1 MGSTDISEYHN
12 KTSTITWVK
21 SYRQGAY
28 ISGTGSAVPR
38 NIVSNHDLS
47 LKSPID
53 SEWTDN
59 ILGIKSRRHLQHTE
73 TLLGI
78 CVLAASSA
86 LDDAKLSIDDI
97 DMIIV
102 ATSTPDYVNPS
113 MASQLHGALSA
124 KKQTAAFDV
133 QAVCSGFLHALAI
146 SIKMLGSDSNSNIL
160 ILGADQFSKITD
172 FRNRDS
178 VFFGDGAGAA
188 IVSFS
193 SDPNAFVAVD
203 LYADATDWKGFH
215 TSRVSQTFEMTGR
228 LVKEKAVT
236 ELPKAF
242 KKMVQDLGYK
252 VGDIESIFPHQP
264 SKPVLDEL
272 ESSLNL
278 VEGILKRNLEQR
290 GNTAG
295 ATIPLLLNEY
305 LQSNEIKD
313 GSLVG
318 FAAIG
323 SGWTWGVALTRWGR
337 AREIQK

>member
-1 MGSTDISEYHN
+1 
-12 KTSTITWVK
+12 VK
-21 SYRQGAY
+21 IYRQGAY

-47 LKSPID
+47 IKSPID
-53 SEWTDN
+53 SEWTSN
-59 ILGIKSRRHLQHTE
+59 VLGIESRRHLQDAE
-73 TLLGI
+73 TLLDI

-86 LDDAKLSIDDI
+86 LDDARLSINDI
-97 DMIIV
+97 DAIIV

-124 KKQTAAFDV
+124 KNETAAFDV
-133 QAVCSGFLHALAI
+133 QAVCSGFLHALGI
-146 SIKMLGSDSNSNIL
+146 SIKILGSDRNSNIL

-172 FRNRDS
+172 FRSRDS

-188 IVSFS
+188 IISFS
-193 SDPNAFVAVD
+193 ADPNAFVAVD

-236 ELPKAF
+236 ELPIAF
-242 KKMVQDLGYK
+242 KKMVHDLGYE
-252 VGDIESIFPHQP
+252 VSDIESIFPHQP
-264 SKPVLDEL
+264 SKPVLDAL
-272 ESSLNL
+272 ESSLDL
-278 VEGILKRNLEQR
+278 DTGILKRNLEER

-295 ATIPLLLNEY
+295 ATIPLLLDEY
-305 LQSNEIKD
+305 LQLNEIRN

-323 SGWTWGVALTRWGR
+323 SGWTWGVALTRWGGSNDTLR
-337 AREIQK
+337 